1 MRALFSLIGLVLV
14 LGVIGMAA
22 KKQLNALG
30 FGHVS
35 GMAAASAPAGSGMR
49 SPTPGA
55 VSGYEAADA
64 GGTAPQAPRQ
74 IVERA
79 RVDVQRA
86 VEQGAAN
93 RAPD

>member
-1 MRALFSLIGLVLV
+1 MRALFSLIGLLLV
-14 LGVIGMAA
+14 VAVIGMAA
-22 KKQLNALG
+22 KKQLQALG
-30 FGHVS
+30 YGE
-35 GMAAASAPAGSGMR
+35 GAAASGPATGATR

-55 VSGYEAADA
+55 VSGFESADP
-64 GGTAPQAPRQ
+64 GGAVAPAPKQ
-74 IVERA
+74 VIERA